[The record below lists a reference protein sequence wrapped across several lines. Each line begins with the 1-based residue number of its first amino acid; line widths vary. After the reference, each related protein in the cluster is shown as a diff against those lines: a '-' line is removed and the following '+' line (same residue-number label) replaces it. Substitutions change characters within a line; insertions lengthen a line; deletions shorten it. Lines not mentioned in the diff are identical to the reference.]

1 MIYTLAILAIIFGVA
16 LDQLTKYLAVTY
28 IQGNTITIIEGVFQL
43 RYLENTGAAFGI
55 LNNQQWFFLIIT
67 FLTLFF
73 VFFVYIKMPKTKHFV
88 PLRICLVVLVAG
100 AIGNLIDRIRFGYV
114 VDFLYFQLIDFPIF
128 NVADIFATLSTIT
141 LIILFLFYYSEEDF
155 DVLFQVF
162 KRKKEKQE

>member
-88 PLRICLVVLVAG
+88 PLRICLIVLVAG